1 MYVFANQRRNSGRP
15 KLGQRPVAHQ
25 TCSVVHPVATMQ
37 NKVFLDRQ
45 FDILCASARSVLRF
59 DVRGRD
65 NLSFG

>member
-1 MYVFANQRRNSGRP
+1 
-15 KLGQRPVAHQ
+15 
-25 TCSVVHPVATMQ
+25 MQ
-37 NKVFLDRQ
+37 NTVFLDRQ